1 MNFLKRFV
9 SNLGQQT
16 APFGFAPDDPEA
28 GYKAG
33 LGYIGDIGA
42 NLLANN
48 QGGVDPFAN
57 LGASLQQAK
66 SSSTQR
72 NKEAYT
78 AQRLMEEAA
87 MKRQEREQ
95 AEAERM
101 QREDF
106 LKSLPPDVQMKAR
119 SVPGFLEAYVQ
130 ATDPNLQQAPEL
142 TADMRNF
149 KMAQENPEY
158 AAWLERSGAGGGSL
172 EFGLQPVPLADADGK
187 FIGMGQ
193 MSKSGGLFFN
203 GQPVDGVDVRPMSP
217 SDVNMNK
224 ETGKMEGR
232 AVGEARGDLPGAE
245 KQAQITIEKVT
256 ELETDPNLDAA
267 LGWTSYLP
275 DAAVNSNVIDVRSKV
290 DELMGGAFLE
300 ARTVLKGGG
309 QITDFESSRAERA
322 YARMERAI
330 QAGDPKVF
338 RSALADFREAIN
350 DGVAKL
356 RVSARLPSAEPQ
368 SAPSGQNSAT
378 YTFNPDTGELE

>member
-1 MNFLKRFV
+1 
-9 SNLGQQT
+9 
-16 APFGFAPDDPEA
+16 
-28 GYKAG
+28 
-33 LGYIGDIGA
+33 
-42 NLLANN
+42 
-48 QGGVDPFAN
+48 
-57 LGASLQQAK
+57 
-66 SSSTQR
+66 
-72 NKEAYT
+72 
-78 AQRLMEEAA
+78 
-87 MKRQEREQ
+87 
-95 AEAERM
+95 
-101 QREDF
+101 
-106 LKSLPPDVQMKAR
+106 
-119 SVPGFLEAYVQ
+119 
-130 ATDPNLQQAPEL
+130 
-142 TADMRNF
+142 
-149 KMAQENPEY
+149 
-158 AAWLERSGAGGGSL
+158 
-172 EFGLQPVPLADADGK
+172 
-187 FIGMGQ
+187 

-368 SAPSGQNSAT
+368 SAPGGQNSAT